1 MRCRRRERSLQV
13 LFVQPKTCNYIYVVK
28 FVDINGEKIWSVIY
42 DGETVDVL
50 TQLFRNWNDLDFL
63 EAFFK
68 NNREDLASY
77 FKITDIDLAIYDTL
91 EDANELRCMILD
103 ISPDADI
110 DKLFRHLENSRIA
123 EMLLGRE
130 KAKDRRSAHDSWL
143 RIYALRLGS
152 NTYLVTGGAIKLT
165 RTMEEREHTLNELKR
180 MEQVRNYL
188 IEQGAVDLEGVKDIK
203 ENE

>member
-1 MRCRRRERSLQV
+1 M
-13 LFVQPKTCNYIYVVK
+13 K
-28 FVDINGEKIWSVIY
+28 FVDINGDKIWSVLY
-42 DGETVDVL
+42 DGEDVDVL
-50 TQLFRNWNDLDFL
+50 TKLFRDWNDLDFL
-63 EAFFK
+63 EEFFK

-91 EDANELRCMILD
+91 EDAHELRCLILD

-110 DKLFRHLENSRIA
+110 DKLFRHLENSRMA

-130 KAKDRRSAHDSWL
+130 KAKGRRRAHDSWL
-143 RIYALRLGS
+143 RIYALKLES

-165 RTMEEREHTLNELKR
+165 RTMEEREHTLNELKK
-180 MEQVRNYL
+180 MEQVRNFL
-188 IEQGAVDLEGVKDIK
+188 IEQGDVDLDGIKDIK

>member
-1 MRCRRRERSLQV
+1 MR
-13 LFVQPKTCNYIYVVK
+13 

-68 NNREDLASY
+68 NNRDDLASY

-91 EDANELRCMILD
+91 EDANELRCVILD

-130 KAKDRRSAHDSWL
+130 KAKGRHSAHDSWL
-143 RIYALRLGS
+143 RIYALRLES

-188 IEQGAVDLEGVKDIK
+188 IEQGAVDLDGVKDIK